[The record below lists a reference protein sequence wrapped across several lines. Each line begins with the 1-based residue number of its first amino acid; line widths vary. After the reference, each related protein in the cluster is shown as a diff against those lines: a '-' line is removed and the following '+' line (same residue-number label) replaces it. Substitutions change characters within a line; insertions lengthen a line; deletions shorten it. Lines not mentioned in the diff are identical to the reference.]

1 MKIKITS
8 FFEEHCTKALSKKIC
23 CLALCGVMAL
33 SLVGCGGPSI
43 SERNQE
49 TYDLES
55 GETYFSSYQSHFS
68 DDDLHNLPDSIET
81 INLDYA
87 LYLSDL
93 SDLPDICP
101 NLKRLT
107 LDNCPS
113 IDDISFIYR
122 LPNLEYLSLNDCAH
136 VTPELVKYLESR
148 GIEHNITQAD
158 LDAAAKV
165 DEIISEIITDDMT
178 DEEKIQAI
186 TYYVID
192 NYKYRIT
199 KVSESNTEP
208 LESMFENKGG
218 VCASY
223 AYLTN
228 VLLRKAGITSYEI
241 VSASHGWN
249 LIELDGKYYYLDAT
263 NIKQP
268 LFPSKLLL
276 KYFNVGFCY
285 MTDPR
290 ANGMAAT
297 DDFDDT
303 SKVIIPQSLIEDIE
317 RGESEKNLWEKYGNS
332 IPARIIE
339 MIVIMVAISGGI
351 KLASVAVENARYRR
365 SSRRRRRR

>member
-1 MKIKITS
+1 MKIKLTS
-8 FFEEHCTKALSKKIC
+8 FFEEHCTKTLSKKIC

-49 TYDLES
+49 TYDVES

-68 DDDLHNLPDSIET
+68 DEDLRRLPESIET

-122 LPNLEYLSLNDCAH
+122 LPNLEYLSLNDCAY
-136 VTPELVKYLESR
+136 VTPELVEYLESR
-148 GIEHNITQAD
+148 GIEHNITQDD

-165 DEIISEIITDDMT
+165 DEIIDEIITDDMT

-186 TYYVID
+186 TFYVID

-199 KVSESNTEP
+199 KSMESNTEP

-241 VSASHGWN
+241 VSESHGWN
-249 LIELDGKYYYLDAT
+249 IIELDGKYYYLDAT
-263 NIKQP
+263 NIKQIP
-268 LFPSKLLL
+268 LISKYVL
-276 KYFNVGFCY
+276 KYFNVGFYY
-285 MTDPR
+285 MQDPD
-290 ANGMAAT
+290 ANMWSAM
-297 DDFDDT
+297 DDYDDT
-303 SKVIIPQSLIEDIE
+303 DKVIIPQSLIEDIE
-317 RGESEKNLWEKYGNS
+317 RGESEKNIWEKYGNS
-332 IPARIIE
+332 MPARIIE
-339 MIVIMVAISGGI
+339 IVLIIAAISGGF
-351 KLASVAVENARYRR
+351 KLASTAIENAKYRKY
-365 SSRRRRRR
+365 SRRRRRR